1 MDHLDQSLPF
11 RSRRIADIASACAII
26 SLFNALRGANAMARC
41 VQTVNEV
48 TMIGA
53 KLGLGAFHFWSC
65 DRIRS
70 SRTLS
75 SRRFRGHGRSVLK
88 ECDALV
94 RLPVDT
100 VGLHSSSR
108 IVGHGWPSDASTCT
122 SGLMTAKSSNR
133 KSWRHY
139 RRTALVMRD
148 TGRSTSRFRLPHH
161 REFQRQ
167 PRSAHLRDHGC
178 GWAC

>member
-88 ECDALV
+88 ECDGCPWTLSV
-94 RLPVDT
+94 YTVQVGSLGMGGHRMRLLAP
-100 VGLHSSSR
+100 
-108 IVGHGWPSDASTCT
+108 